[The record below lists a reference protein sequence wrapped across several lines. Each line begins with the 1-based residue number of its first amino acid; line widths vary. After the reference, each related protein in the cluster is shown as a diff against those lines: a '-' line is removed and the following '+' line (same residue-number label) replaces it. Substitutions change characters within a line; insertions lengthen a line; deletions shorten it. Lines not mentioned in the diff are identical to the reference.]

1 MLLANYDTP
10 SATDIKCHMQPEE
23 IQAMIQQGLPD
34 AEVQVSGDGRHFDA
48 VVVSEAFA
56 GKGLLE
62 QHRLVYATLG
72 NKMGGDIHAL
82 TIRTYTHEQWA
93 QANA

>member
-1 MLLANYDTP
+1 
-10 SATDIKCHMQPEE
+10 MQSEE
-23 IQAMIQQGLPD
+23 IQAMIQRGLPD
-34 AEVQVSGDGRHFDA
+34 AEVQVTGDGRHFDA
-48 VVVSEAFA
+48 VVVSEVFT

-72 NKMGGDIHAL
+72 DKMGGDIHAL
-82 TIRTYTHEQWA
+82 TIRTYTYEQWA

>member
-1 MLLANYDTP
+1 MRRPTTTYKD
-10 SATDIKCHMQPEE
+10 HMQSEE
-23 IQAMIQQGLPD
+23 IQAMIQRGMPD

-48 VVVSEAFA
+48 VVISDQFV
-56 GKGLLE
+56 GKPLLV

-72 NKMGGDIHAL
+72 DKMGGDIHAL
-82 TIRTYTHEQWA
+82 TIRTYTREQWS

>member
-1 MLLANYDTP
+1 
-10 SATDIKCHMQPEE
+10 MQSED

-48 VVVSEAFA
+48 VVISEAFA

-62 QHRLVYATLG
+62 QHRMVYATLG
-72 NKMGGDIHAL
+72 DKMGGTIHAL
-82 TIRTYTHEQWA
+82 TMRTYTPEQWA

>member
-1 MLLANYDTP
+1 
-10 SATDIKCHMQPEE
+10 MQSEE
-23 IQAMIQQGLPD
+23 IQAIIQRGLPD
-34 AEVQVSGDGRHFDA
+34 AEVQVTGDGRHFDA
-48 VVVSEAFA
+48 VVVSEVFT

-72 NKMGGDIHAL
+72 DKMGGDIHAL
-82 TIRTYTHEQWA
+82 TIRTYTREQWT

>member
-1 MLLANYDTP
+1 
-10 SATDIKCHMQPEE
+10 MQSEE
-23 IQAMIQQGLPD
+23 IQAMIQRGLPD

-48 VVVSEAFA
+48 VVVSEVFA

-72 NKMGGDIHAL
+72 DKMGGDIHAL
-82 TIRTYTHEQWA
+82 TIRTYTREQWT

>member
-1 MLLANYDTP
+1 MLLVGRRPHRQRPIID
-10 SATDIKCHMQPEE
+10 CRMQAED

-62 QHRLVYATLG
+62 QHRLVYATLARAVPIQLEIA
-72 NKMGGDIHAL
+72 DSPSPAASHSPS
-82 TIRTYTHEQWA
+82 
-93 QANA
+93 

>member
-1 MLLANYDTP
+1 
-10 SATDIKCHMQPEE
+10 MQSEE
-23 IQAMIQQGLPD
+23 IQAMIQRGLPD

-56 GKGLLE
+56 GKSLLE

-82 TIRTYTHEQWA
+82 TVRTYTREQWA
-93 QANA
+93 QTNTRS

>member
-1 MLLANYDTP
+1 
-10 SATDIKCHMQPEE
+10 MQSED
-23 IQAMIQQGLPD
+23 IQAMIQRGLPD

-56 GKGLLE
+56 GKNLLE

-72 NKMGGDIHAL
+72 DKMGGDIHAL
-82 TIRTYTHEQWA
+82 TIRTYTREQWTQA
-93 QANA
+93 QT